1 MPVKEETSAL
11 ELIKRDLET
20 VKREREKA
28 VRELAEAR
36 AEVKAL
42 DEQLHKASARLAAK
56 APPPLPE
63 AAKDC
68 YQLAD
73 SATFQGESE
82 GAIKPIITGLPGDL
96 LSTRGVAEAKKL
108 QTALGAGFRV
118 HAVST
123 DTLKSLDACNLLS

>member
-1 MPVKEETSAL
+1 MPPKEENSAL
-11 ELIKRDLET
+11 ELLKRDLET

-63 AAKDC
+63 AAKEC
-68 YQLAD
+68 YQLAE
-73 SATFQGESE
+73 SATFMAANGKT
-82 GAIKPIITGLPGDL
+82 IVTGLPGDL
-96 LSTRGVAEAKKL
+96 LATVSMDEAKKL
-108 QTALGAGFRV
+108 QVKLGAGFRV
-118 HAVST
+118 HAVSA
-123 DTLKSLDACNLLS
+123 DTLESLDNCDLLS